1 MKRFHL
7 FEFEDFDWFPTSL
20 RNYLTDYLQFVS
32 NLFDFYAPIV
42 PILVKGLNAS
52 HGTTMIDLGSGGG
65 GGLVRVANQLATKVT
80 GLQIVLTDLHPNLA
94 AFEATVAKNPQ
105 VFSYRP
111 EKIDALNVPPAL
123 TGFRTQFLSF
133 HHFQPHAA
141 QQILQ
146 NAVDAGA
153 AIAIFEGQKRDLSHL
168 LRFALSPIFVLLFT
182 PFIKP
187 LTLGR
192 LVFTYLI
199 PVVPLVVMWDGVVSV
214 LRTYTAAELQNMT
227 AALRDGDL
235 YRWEIGE
242 AKNGQVTIPY
252 LLGYSKSSR

>member
-1 MKRFHL
+1 MKRLHL
-7 FEFEDFDWFPTSL
+7 FEFEDFEWFPTSI

-32 NLFDFYAPIV
+32 NLFDFYASVIPLLIE
-42 PILVKGLNAS
+42 GLRAS

-65 GGLVRVANQLATKVT
+65 GGLVRVADQLAAEVT
-80 GLQIVLTDLHPNLA
+80 DLQIVLTDLHPNIA

-111 EKIDALNVPPAL
+111 DKINALDVPPTL

-133 HHFQPHAA
+133 HHFQPQDA

-146 NAVDAGA
+146 NAVDAGVP
-153 AIAIFEGQKRDLSHL
+153 IAIFEGQKRDINHL
-168 LRFALSPIFVLLFT
+168 VRFALSPLFVLLFT

-187 LTLGR
+187 FILGR

-214 LRTYTAAELQNMT
+214 LRTYTAAELREMT
-227 AALRDGDL
+227 NSLRKGET
-235 YRWEIGE
+235 YHWKISE

-252 LLGYSKSSR
+252 LLGYPKESL